1 MRPNIDG
8 NLSIM
13 VETFSNITCSSKSTS
28 APDYYSKLVTLI
40 YTWFVNDTEIDGE
53 TNQTLSLKVTKG
65 VMYNKY
71 SCAATEE
78 DLVSDRSN
86 TVPINPLCKAFY
98 KLCLVKGTASN
109 VVLYINCETELLLVY
124 IYIYQVIFP
133 LFLTET

>member
-65 VMYNKY
+65 IMYNKY

-78 DLVSDRSN
+78 DLVSDRSD

-98 KLCLVKGTASN
+98 KLCLV
-109 VVLYINCETELLLVY
+109 
-124 IYIYQVIFP
+124 
-133 LFLTET
+133 